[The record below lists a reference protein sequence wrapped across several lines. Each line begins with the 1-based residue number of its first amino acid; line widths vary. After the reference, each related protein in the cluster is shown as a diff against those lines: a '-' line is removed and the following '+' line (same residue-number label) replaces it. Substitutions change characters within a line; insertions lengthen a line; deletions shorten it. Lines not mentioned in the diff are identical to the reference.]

1 MFILFSPGYVRL
13 ILLFASWIFFTNP
26 VLFLA
31 FYSASV
37 ILDGNVNVLIVI
49 SNNNDYKAI
58 NYFLDIDLP
67 WDHRV

>member
-1 MFILFSPGYVRL
+1 MFILYSPGYVRL